1 MSLMYCLSFSLSHA
15 WFPILQENYE
25 VVDKEMEAIPD
36 TAKRWNE
43 VRCHDELASSL
54 RWTRAH
60 IIHAPEPLLTQ
71 CYIQI
76 QIQIQLPA
84 GPLIGMMS
92 LLISADGQEW
102 LVSIYNADVA
112 DIIFC
117 NPDSIL
123 LQLLYGREKAL
134 LSVFYHLW
142 SFMAVKIKTFFC
154 LQNLKT
160 VLPIG
165 THSIQLFSAPTA
177 ALVVRIGHYIYLVK
191 VHIYWFA
198 YWLPFR
204 CLDSF

>member
-1 MSLMYCLSFSLSHA
+1 MDNILTLYLTSCSPCSSTMSLMYCLSFSLSHA

-102 LVSIYNADVA
+102 LVLPTSSSVTQTPFSFNSSMA
-112 DIIFC
+112 
-117 NPDSIL
+117 
-123 LQLLYGREKAL
+123 GRKRSC
-134 LSVFYHLW
+134 LSFTTSGLSW
-142 SFMAVKIKTFFC
+142 PSK
-154 LQNLKT
+154 
-160 VLPIG
+160 
-165 THSIQLFSAPTA
+165 
-177 ALVVRIGHYIYLVK
+177 
-191 VHIYWFA
+191 
-198 YWLPFR
+198 
-204 CLDSF
+204 